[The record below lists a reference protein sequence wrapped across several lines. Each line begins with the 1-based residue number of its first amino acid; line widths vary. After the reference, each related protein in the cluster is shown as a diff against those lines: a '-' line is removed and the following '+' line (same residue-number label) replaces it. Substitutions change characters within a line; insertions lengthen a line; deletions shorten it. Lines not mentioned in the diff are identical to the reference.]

1 MQCCIVLSSWMQ
13 LSSWVN
19 NRAAHWSQEVMS
31 WAELQW
37 QPLRKK
43 KYGSVGWSQ
52 EASENWVT
60 GALTDRKPPLKPGSD
75 LTLLCAAL
83 PFQNKHWDRIW
94 IPTILWICCR
104 EGATHWLRI
113 WKLILKV
120 VYYACC
126 AAPWVA
132 LHDSQLKMM
141 LFIFAVHPL
150 SETSFLSFFFSELF
164 SVFYFSS
171 DWLPLRSLC
180 SWWAG
185 LLTQVEKRL
194 LSHVHWPHYSSVLF
208 AYTAYLQRQDVNSGI
223 GCLNN
228 SYVPFCVLRT
238 WIVLEVKVL
247 IHTLNIHTH

>member
-94 IPTILWICCR
+94 IPTILWICCYTLTQNLKTNFK
-104 EGATHWLRI
+104 GGLLCLLCCSMSSFAWLPVKNDVI
-113 WKLILKV
+113 YLCSSSPVWNELFELFFSSSFQFSIFLLIGCPSEV
-120 VYYACC
+120 C
-126 AAPWVA
+126 AAGGRG
-132 LHDSQLKMM
+132 
-141 LFIFAVHPL
+141 
-150 SETSFLSFFFSELF
+150 FSH
-164 SVFYFSS
+164 
-171 DWLPLRSLC
+171 
-180 SWWAG
+180 
-185 LLTQVEKRL
+185 K
-194 LSHVHWPHYSSVLF
+194 
-208 AYTAYLQRQDVNSGI
+208 
-223 GCLNN
+223 
-228 SYVPFCVLRT
+228 
-238 WIVLEVKVL
+238 
-247 IHTLNIHTH
+247 